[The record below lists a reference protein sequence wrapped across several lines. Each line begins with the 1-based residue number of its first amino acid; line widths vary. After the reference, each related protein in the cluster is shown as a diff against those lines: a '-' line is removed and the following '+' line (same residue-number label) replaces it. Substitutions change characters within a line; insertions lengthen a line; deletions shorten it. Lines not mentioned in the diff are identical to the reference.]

1 MHAGCLFAG
10 SITAGRRR
18 KTLPGAAPRARNPG
32 SVRPRVAAL
41 AMLGMLA
48 LSLAPA
54 RASVLH
60 TWDLTVAPDATDA
73 PSNAVVRLLGHSA
86 SYIGDGGRTLVAH
99 AFYYTAQD
107 PSTPQAGNLY
117 RTAPLLS
124 NGLGVCS
131 VTKSTGSGTT
141 ECDTDLDMPLIGD
154 QGTFDFIRLT
164 LPQGVW
170 RPASVTLT
178 VLDPQDQFRIYGS
191 NAEAVD
197 FMTPGNLAHNA
208 SGPSPTPLSTHTITF
223 DPSQTDAYRYLFVSG
238 NTFATGS
245 GGFLGDD
252 FFRLAS
258 LSAVRVGE
266 PPLAALMPIALLA
279 AGAARRRRERRIA

>member
-1 MHAGCLFAG
+1 MHAGCFRDESMA
-10 SITAGRRR
+10 AGRRLE
-18 KTLPGAAPRARNPG
+18 TLSGAVPRASNPG
-32 SVRPRVAAL
+32 IVRPRVAVLVML
-41 AMLGMLA
+41 AMLA
-48 LSLAPA
+48 LTLAPA

-60 TWDLTVAPDATDA
+60 TWDLTGAPDATDA
-73 PSNAVVRLLGHSA
+73 PPNAVVRLLGHSA

-99 AFYYTAQD
+99 AFYYAGHD

-131 VTKSTGSGTT
+131 AIKTTGAGTS

-178 VLDPQDQFRIYGS
+178 VVDPQDQIRIYGS
-191 NAEAVD
+191 NAAAVD
-197 FMTPGNLAHNA
+197 FTIPGNLAHNA
-208 SGPSPTPLSTHTITF
+208 SSLSSTYTITF
-223 DPSQTDAYRYLFVSG
+223 DPNQTDAYRYLFVSG

-266 PPLAALMPIALLA
+266 PPLAALMPIALLF
-279 AGAARRRRERRIA
+279 AGAARRRRERRSA